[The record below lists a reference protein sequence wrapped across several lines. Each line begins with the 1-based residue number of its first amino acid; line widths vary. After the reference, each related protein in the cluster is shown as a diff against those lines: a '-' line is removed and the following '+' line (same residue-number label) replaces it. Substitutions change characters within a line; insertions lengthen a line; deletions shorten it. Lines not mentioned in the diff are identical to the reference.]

1 MATNENLDFTVSS
14 FNGLQW
20 ACCHDS
26 RTGPQN
32 PSPPEGEGGAPE
44 QRDRAPGEGG
54 FLVLRP
60 LSIHPRNK
68 PVGPRLVRR
77 IFRKS
82 RAQNLLFVM
91 HSEDLTAKS
100 AERDRCRPGLYK
112 LQHESKRS
120 DPFRGIKRMANAS
133 VRSRCDERSR
143 LRQDAESVSQPNEN
157 PHRRYGA
164 HGYQR
169 RGEDFR
175 ARRDHRTRQDKE
187 CQLRVA
193 S

>member
-60 LSIHPRNK
+60 PSIHPRNK
-68 PVGPRLVRR
+68 PVGARLVRR
-77 IFRKS
+77 IFRKC

-91 HSEDLTAKS
+91 HSEDLTGKS
-100 AERDRCRPGLYK
+100 DERDRCRPGLYK
-112 LQHESKRS
+112 LQHETDGSH
-120 DPFRGIKRMANAS
+120 PLRGIKRMANAP
-133 VRSRCDERSR
+133 VRSCRDEGSC
-143 LRQDAESVSQPNEN
+143 LRQDAECALQPNEN
-157 PHRRYGA
+157 PYGRYGA

-169 RGEDFR
+169 RG
-175 ARRDHRTRQDKE
+175 
-187 CQLRVA
+187 
-193 S
+193 